1 VNAGAGASAPIR
13 GEMQI
18 TPAIN
23 SAALGMADSSNR
35 FDVAA
40 HNVANMSTEPFSPLR
55 PDGSQGPE
63 GSMDLA
69 SELVDGTMLA
79 PAAYAANAAMFRTAD
94 ETRGYLLDIL
104 A

>member
-1 VNAGAGASAPIR
+1 MQVN
-13 GEMQI
+13 
-18 TPAIN
+18 PAIN
-23 SAALGMADSSNR
+23 SAVWGMNDAGRR

-69 SELVDGTMLA
+69 SELVEGTMLA
-79 PAAYAANAAMFRTAD
+79 PAAYSANAAMFRTAD
-94 ETRGYLLDIL
+94 ETRGYLLDVL
-104 A
+104 AR

>member
-1 VNAGAGASAPIR
+1 MQVNPAMSSAV
-13 GEMQI
+13 
-18 TPAIN
+18 
-23 SAALGMADSSNR
+23 LGMGAASRR

-55 PDGSQGPE
+55 EDGSQGPE
-63 GSMDLA
+63 GTMDL
-69 SELVDGTMLA
+69 STELVEGTIVA
-79 PAAYAANAAMFRTAD
+79 PAAYTANAAMFRAAD

>member
-1 VNAGAGASAPIR
+1 
-13 GEMQI
+13 MQV

-23 SAALGMADSSNR
+23 SAVFGMSDAGRR

-55 PDGSQGPE
+55 PDGSQGAE

-69 SELVDGTMLA
+69 TELVEGTIIA
-79 PAAYAANAAMFRTAD
+79 PAAYTANAAMFRAAD
-94 ETRGYLLDIL
+94 ETRGYLLDVI
-104 A
+104 AR

>member
-1 VNAGAGASAPIR
+1 MTVAP
-13 GEMQI
+13 
-18 TPAIN
+18 
-23 SAALGMADSSNR
+23 ALSSSVWGMTDASNR

-40 HNVANMSTEPFSPLR
+40 HNVANVSTEPFSPLR

-69 SELVDGTMLA
+69 SEMVEGTMLA
-79 PAAYAANAAMFRTAD
+79 PAAYTANAAMFRTAD
-94 ETRGYLLDIL
+94 ETRGYLLDVL